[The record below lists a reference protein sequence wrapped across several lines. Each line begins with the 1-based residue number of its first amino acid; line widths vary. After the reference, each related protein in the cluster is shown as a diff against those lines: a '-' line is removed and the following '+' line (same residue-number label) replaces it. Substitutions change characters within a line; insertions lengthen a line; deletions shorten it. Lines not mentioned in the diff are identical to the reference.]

1 MRLSFWRI
9 FRTHFNKHICENE
22 TEYSCVKHARHAVPV
37 RYPSISWMKLFQINI
52 KSPLSLLQNFHQMT
66 FMTYTASTE
75 IIYAHTIISRRFT
88 EMKRNTD
95 YVHKIL
101 SWLVYQSYSDDGKW
115 RIAACRH
122 RMLCLLESPTNG
134 SINTLFK
141 NYPFFIWAIHF
152 WTAYDVIGRKSDLR
166 VELLENL

>member
-1 MRLSFWRI
+1 
-9 FRTHFNKHICENE
+9 
-22 TEYSCVKHARHAVPV
+22 
-37 RYPSISWMKLFQINI
+37 MKLFQINI

-101 SWLVYQSYSDDGKW
+101 SWLVYKSYSDDRKW

-141 NYPFFIWAIHF
+141 NYPSILYMSNPFLNSVWRHRQKVRFESRAS
-152 WTAYDVIGRKSDLR
+152 RKSVRIYLVCLCTIAMGNQVR
-166 VELLENL
+166 IAKMRLNVATLGWA